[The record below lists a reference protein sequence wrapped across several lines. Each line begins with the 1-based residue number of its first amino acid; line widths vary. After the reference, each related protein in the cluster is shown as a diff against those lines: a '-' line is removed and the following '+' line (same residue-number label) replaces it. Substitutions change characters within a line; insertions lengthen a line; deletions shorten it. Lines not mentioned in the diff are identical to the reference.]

1 MKRIRGVSP
10 VARMKI
16 GIIDTTFARVDMGSV
31 AVEEIKKLE
40 PTAEIIRWT
49 VPGIKDI
56 PGAAKR
62 MIDAHGCD
70 GLIVLG
76 WVGREFVDKLSYVA
90 YSVGIMLVGI
100 FTGKP
105 IIDVTVHEDESD
117 DPKKLR
123 EIAIDRA
130 RKHARNLVYILR
142 DPKYLTKW
150 AGKGLR
156 QGYPDVGPI
165 K

>member
-1 MKRIRGVSP
+1 MARI
-10 VARMKI
+10 KI
-16 GIIDTTFARVDMGSV
+16 GIIDTTFSRIDMGSI
-31 AVEEIKKLE
+31 AIEEIKKLE

-56 PGAAKR
+56 PSAAKR
-62 MIDAHGCD
+62 MIDTYDCD

-90 YSVGIMLVGI
+90 YSVGIMFVGI
-100 FTGKP
+100 LTGKP

-117 DPKKLR
+117 DPKELKR
-123 EIAIDRA
+123 IALDRTK
-130 RKHARNLVYILR
+130 KHARNLIYLLK
-142 DPKYLTKW
+142 DPTYLTKW
-150 AGKGLR
+150 AGRGLR

-165 K
+165 NKY